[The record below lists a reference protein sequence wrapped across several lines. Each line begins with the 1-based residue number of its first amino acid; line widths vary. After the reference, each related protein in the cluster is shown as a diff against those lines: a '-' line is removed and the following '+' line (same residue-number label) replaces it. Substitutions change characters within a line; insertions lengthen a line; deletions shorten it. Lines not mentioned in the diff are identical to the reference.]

1 MGLRKGEVVFGGIIL
16 MIFEFAFGVVK
27 DGIRW

>member
-1 MGLRKGEVVFGGIIL
+1 MGKREVVLGGIIL